1 MGSYIHKQIQFT
13 KGALFLHSRIWNYK
27 ITSQNHRPCYHIQFR
42 LRNNY
47 IGSYIVDNKELSK
60 QSNGFYGFF
69 SYSGNFQQIL
79 IGTGDRK
86 YVSQQI

>member
-1 MGSYIHKQIQFT
+1 MKFHLFEGIINREKN
-13 KGALFLHSRIWNYK
+13 ALFLHSRIWNYK
-27 ITSQNHRPCYHIQFR
+27 ITSQNHRLCYHIQFR

-60 QSNGFYGFF
+60 QSNGFY
-69 SYSGNFQQIL
+69 SGNFQQIL